1 LRDGQIE
8 FLGRIDHQVK
18 VRGYRIELGEIETTL
33 SQHPSVGEAV
43 VIGRKETAGVRLVA
57 YVVAAAGESVSGPQL
72 RKYLRQE
79 LPQYMIPGQFVMLD
93 QMPLTANGKIDRS
106 ALPEARS
113 SRAVERQERVGP
125 RTAVEETLVR
135 IWREVLRVSEVGIHD
150 NFFDLGGDS
159 ILSIQIVS
167 RANQVGLPLV
177 PRHVFQYHTVAE
189 LAQVAEQAAATEKP
203 LGRARVTEAVEVA
216 LTPIQ
221 RWFFAQ
227 NLAQPHHWNQSLL
240 FEVRQRLSGAL
251 LREVLAWLVQ
261 RHEGLRLRFVRE
273 GEEWQQRL
281 IPVSEAGAAAVS
293 EIDLSGVA
301 RSAQREALER
311 AATQVQASLDLTAG
325 PLLRAVLF
333 ELGAG
338 QAQRLLLVAH
348 HLVID
353 GVSWRILLEE
363 MRQGYL
369 KAAAGAVSVAVDVDE
384 VGSFASWAER
394 LWEYAETAAVQEQ
407 AGYWNEAEKAVN
419 EFRLPRDMEGEGAGQ
434 EADAQQV
441 QVELTEEQTRGL
453 LQDVPRAYRTQINE
467 VLLTALG
474 RALSKWSGRRRLV
487 VELDGHGREEIA
499 EGVGAEVRGAVGWFT
514 SLYPVVLEAK
524 WDEVGEGLKAVKEQ
538 LRRVPG
544 GGLGYGLLRY
554 RNGGPAMNGGEVM
567 FNYLGQLDRV
577 LEEDG
582 LFVPAAESPG
592 ERTYGGNQRSH
603 KLTVVGGVRGGKL
616 GMTWKYNPRV
626 HHHETIERVARDFIE
641 SLQAIINHCQLPESK
656 GFTPSD
662 FPTVTF
668 NQQQLDKLISKVGK
682 ARL

>member
-1 LRDGQIE
+1 MRLE
-8 FLGRIDHQVK
+8 
-18 VRGYRIELGEIETTL
+18 EL
-33 SQHPSVGEAV
+33 
-43 VIGRKETAGVRLVA
+43 
-57 YVVAAAGESVSGPQL
+57 
-72 RKYLRQE
+72 
-79 LPQYMIPGQFVMLD
+79 
-93 QMPLTANGKIDRS
+93 PLTANGKLDRR
-106 ALPEARS
+106 ALPDPDH
-113 SRAVERQERVGP
+113 ERPALETERVAP

-135 IWREVLRVSEVGIHD
+135 IWGEVLGLSEVGIHD
-150 NFFDLGGDS
+150 NFFELGGDS

-167 RANQVGLPLV
+167 RANQAGLRLAPKHL
-177 PRHVFQYHTVAE
+177 FQYPTVAE
-189 LAQVAEQAAATEKP
+189 LALVAEQVATTKKP
-203 LGRARVTEAVEVA
+203 AGRARSKETVEVA

-227 NLAQPHHWNQSLL
+227 NFAQPHHWNQSLL
-240 FEVRQRLSGAL
+240 FEVRQRLSEAV
-251 LREVLAWLVQ
+251 LRQVMGWLVH

-273 GEEWQQRL
+273 GEKWQQSLRPPL
-281 IPVSEAGAAAVS
+281 ESSEAGAAAVS
-293 EIDLSGVA
+293 EIDLSAIA
-301 RSAQREALER
+301 RSGQREALER
-311 AATQVQASLDLTAG
+311 AAAQVQASLDLEAG

-333 ELGAG
+333 ELGDG

-353 GVSWRILLEE
+353 GVSWRVLLEE
-363 MRQGYL
+363 MRQEYP
-369 KAAAGAVSVAVDVDE
+369 KAAAGTVSEAVKVSEA
-384 VGSFASWAER
+384 GSFASWAER

-407 AGYWNEAEKAVN
+407 AGYWNEVEQAVD
-419 EFRLPRDMEGEGAGQ
+419 EFRLPRDMEGEAGQ

-453 LQDVPRAYRTQINE
+453 LQEVPRAYRTQINE

-474 RALSKWSGRRRLV
+474 RALSKWSGRRQVV
-487 VELDGHGREEIA
+487 VELEGHGREEIA

-524 WDEVGEGLKAVKEQ
+524 WDDVEVGLKEVKEQ
-538 LRRVPG
+538 LRRIPG

-554 RNGGPAMNGGEVM
+554 RNGNAALSGGEVM

-582 LFVPAAESPG
+582 PFVPAAESPG
-592 ERTYGGNQRSH
+592 ERIYGGNRRSH
-603 KLTVVGGVRGGKL
+603 KLSVVGSVRGGKL
-616 GMTWKYNPRV
+616 AMTWKYNPNV
-626 HHHETIERVARDFIE
+626 HHRETIQRVAGDYVA
-641 SLQAIINHCQLPESK
+641 SLKAIIEHCRLPESK

>member
-1 LRDGQIE
+1 
-8 FLGRIDHQVK
+8 V
-18 VRGYRIELGEIETTL
+18 
-33 SQHPSVGEAV
+33 
-43 VIGRKETAGVRLVA
+43 
-57 YVVAAAGESVSGPQL
+57 
-72 RKYLRQE
+72 
-79 LPQYMIPGQFVMLD
+79 
-93 QMPLTANGKIDRS
+93 
-106 ALPEARS
+106 
-113 SRAVERQERVGP
+113 RVGP
-125 RTAVEETLVR
+125 GSPVKKTLAR
-135 IWREVLRVSEVGIHD
+135 IWSEVLKLSKVGIHD
-150 NFFDLGGDS
+150 NFFELGGDS

-167 RANQVGLPLV
+167 RANEAGLRLT
-177 PRHVFQYHTVAE
+177 PRHVFQYPTVAE
-189 LAQVAEQAAATEKP
+189 LGLVAEQAGVTEST
-203 LGRARVTEAVEVA
+203 GRARFEEEVEVA

-240 FEVRQRLSGAL
+240 FQVRQRISGAL
-251 LREVLAWLVQ
+251 LRQVMEWLVD
-261 RHEGLRLRFVRE
+261 RHEGLRLRFARAE
-273 GEEWQQRL
+273 DKWQQRL
-281 IPVSEAGAAAVS
+281 SPASNEAGASAVT
-293 EIDLSGVA
+293 EIDLSEVA
-301 RSAQREALER
+301 QSAQRETLER
-311 AATQVQASLDLTAG
+311 AAAQVQASLDLGSG

-333 ELGAG
+333 ELGPG

-363 MRQGYL
+363 MGQGYL
-369 KAAAGAVSVAVDVDE
+369 RVAGAMNEAVKLGE

-394 LWEYAETAAVQEQ
+394 LWEYAESATVQEQ
-407 AGYWNEAEKAVN
+407 IGYWNEVEQAVN
-419 EFRLPRDMEGEGAGQ
+419 KFRLPRDMEGEGAGQ

-453 LQDVPRAYRTQINE
+453 LQEVPRAYRTQINE

-474 RALSKWSGRRRLV
+474 RALSKWSGRRQVV
-487 VELDGHGREEIA
+487 VELEGHGREEIA

-524 WDEVGEGLKAVKEQ
+524 WDDAGEGLKQVKEE
-538 LRRVPG
+538 LRGVPG

-554 RNGGPAMNGGEVM
+554 RNGGTIKGGGMNGGEVL

-582 LFVPAAESPG
+582 PFAPAAEYPG
-592 ERTYGGNQRSH
+592 ERIYGGNQRSH
-603 KLTVVGGVRGGKL
+603 KLTVVGSVRGGKL
-616 GMTWKYNPRV
+616 GMTWKYNPNV
-626 HHHETIERVARDFIE
+626 HHHETIQRVAGDFIE
-641 SLQAIINHCQLPESK
+641 SLQAIINHCRLPESK